1 MKRLYKIF
9 LVMLITIGTSVSC
22 QDGEGAVYTLQNEVD
37 TSGAILRTLVQPA
50 DLVTLTGANNSI
62 DFTVEVQ
69 IGDGSTTEFKEVRL
83 YLSLFQDQDLLN
95 PTLDE
100 NGNEISETLY
110 STIDSSEFGVSD
122 NNQLP
127 EYSFAIPTAEVV
139 ANFQGAV
146 FTVPTFMVPRL
157 ELELNDGRIFT
168 NTNVTA
174 TVATGA
180 FYSSP
185 YLYRIIFI
193 NN

>member
-1 MKRLYKIF
+1 
-9 LVMLITIGTSVSC
+9 MLITIGPSVSC